1 MKNIVAPRL
10 KSSFSQKLSVA
21 ENVTCKSKDRRVNL
35 WHLLKQESFEPCI
48 HALKLLGEFAPQKK
62 FTCWIRSDLS
72 CRAFARSQHMVVGV
86 GSVFSYVKGRH
97 PRHAHPRYAPDEV
110 VQKQIQVVRD
120 VAHEATHLAIHGV
133 QAAGIPVHRRE
144 FEACQ
149 WAAWFVGQD
158 LLPDADANYVGQKID
173 MGFRRGLQRV
183 DHQSWSAAKWDW
195 SHTPP
200 EMMQG
205 MSKNSLQSDGWSD
218 WSLAARTHPK
228 TANIAC
234 LLA

>member
-1 MKNIVAPRL
+1 MAIRNVVAPRNET
-10 KSSFSQKLSVA
+10 SFTQTHAVCR
-21 ENVTCKSKDRRVNL
+21 NVKIKSKDCKVNL
-35 WHLLKQESFEPCI
+35 DNLLRQESFAPCI
-48 HALKLLGEFAPQKK
+48 QAMKLLADFAPEKQ
-62 FTCWIRSDLS
+62 FTVWIRSDLN

-86 GSVFSYVKGRH
+86 GSVFEWDKDRH
-97 PRHAHPRYAPDEV
+97 PRFTPDEV
-110 VQKQIQVVRD
+110 MTKQIQVIRD
-120 VAHEATHLAIHGV
+120 VAHEVTHLALHGV

-158 LLPDADANYVGQKID
+158 LIPDADANYVGQKID
-173 MGFRRGLQRV
+173 MGFRRGLQQV

-218 WSLAARTHPK
+218 WCLAARTHPK